1 MKSFS
6 LNYSS
11 LTLFT
16 EFILSVIQFPTDSQE
31 EDTFIFWGK
40 MTIQYGIIWLPSS
53 TIARKSNQS
62 RSPSADERITNCCIY
77 TVEFYS
83 SLSKDESFGKMSRI
97 RKHCTE

>member
-16 EFILSVIQFPTDSQE
+16 EFTLSVIQFPTNSQK
-31 EDTFIFWGK
+31 EDTFIFFGK
-40 MTIQYGIIWLPSS
+40 MSIQYGIIWVPNS

-77 TVEFYS
+77 TVAFYS
-83 SLSKDESFGKMSRI
+83 SLSKDESFRKINRI